1 VRNRVK
7 EANFKYNKENIFF
20 FSIIENFIENIH
32 SVIYNSKYKNDKNYE
47 QILRSITFEW
57 LNGIEINESTIQY
70 YIDRF
75 EELKQ
80 KYIEFIKDVEDLD
93 TESFYEINIKT
104 IEKHIRLFNLIKQH
118 EVKLEFRDV
127 GNIKIYININKN
139 LIVIKEILFEIAN
152 TIRNNP
158 KYFKFG
164 WCKSNG
170 DEIKLSSGQ
179 EQILSIFSRISFAY
193 EELKQISIFDKLNG
207 VTKNE
212 ISNIIITLD
221 EPDTYLHPEW
231 QRRLLKWLFEYIKS
245 KFEGINVQLIITT
258 NSPIL
263 AGDVLKK
270 DMVFL
275 GENKGNIIEET
286 FSRNLLSLFKET
298 FSMDS
303 LIGEFSSEKIK
314 ELIGEVKKGQREK
327 KEGQLKLIN
336 MIGDPVIKRKI
347 SLLYESK
354 YKDEPKRSDIE
365 FVKRGIRLEL
375 DDTTISKLT
384 GWNIEDISRVK
395 SEYK

>member
-336 MIGDPVIKRKI
+336 MIGEPVIKRKI

>member
-1 VRNRVK
+1 MRNRVK

-336 MIGDPVIKRKI
+336 MIGEPVIKRKI